1 MERTRTHA
9 HEKVSSALSSKVTTL
24 QKSRAA
30 ADTHDDD
37 DVDDVTGER
46 VPAGQTVCLAGAGRA
61 CYKMAHFHHVSSR
74 VDFREAELACHTDGG
89 ELVSIGTLQEQRHI
103 ERLLEELRSGSGISD
118 GDFWIGLT
126 RVDEEDENPPDGV
139 ASCPRRYKWSDGSAA
154 SFRSHFAR
162 AGAGGDDDDAEVAF
176 VRRNWYSDEPSC
188 GAESCVAMYHQPGA
202 LPGVGGAY
210 LYRWNDDRCSMK
222 HNFICEYQPERHPEK
237 ELGAT
242 AGGRGSVSSPDEG
255 RQVTS
260 GGSSGTLLLLY
271 ASVCAISVLPL
282 ILLVAFHA
290 LGRSPATRR
299 ASFWISK
306 TAKGGV
312 VEQ

>member
-139 ASCPRRYKWSDGSAA
+139 ASCPRR
-154 SFRSHFAR
+154 
-162 AGAGGDDDDAEVAF
+162 
-176 VRRNWYSDEPSC
+176 NWYSDEPSC

-290 LGRSPATRR
+290 LGRRIHLLRGWSDKQEDSREYATSKK
-299 ASFWISK
+299 AS
-306 TAKGGV
+306 
-312 VEQ
+312 